1 MAELVPAAEAP
12 PPAPAPA
19 PSLLSPL
26 TDPTGGPVL
35 TRLGAFTRQPAVRKT
50 LPWFGGMAG
59 IGMAALAWA
68 TLAPQAQRTLYS
80 ELDDCE
86 RAKVTASLD
95 KANIA
100 YHIDNQT
107 GALTVGEDDLY
118 KARMLVASYG
128 ALASPDAGASGLD
141 KLPLGASRAVES
153 DRLRAAREHDLT
165 LSIME
170 IDGVEAVRVHLAEAE
185 KSVFVRDNVAPSASV
200 MVRLA
205 RGRQLGDSQ
214 TAAIVN
220 LVAGS
225 VPGLS
230 PDAVRVIDQ
239 HGRLLTDKASGNSER
254 LELQGQMEDKL
265 RAQLDQLLTPMIGQ
279 GNFSSEV
286 QVELDMDQVTSARE
300 SYDKQGV
307 LRSETQAQSQT
318 SGSAAGGVGVPGV
331 TSNTPPPA
339 PTASPGPPQ
348 GTANAGPAPASTS
361 NNGESSATRTYE
373 LGREVAVSN
382 GAPGKIKRLTVAVA
396 LSADA
401 LKKAKPQDIDQL
413 KQLIGAAVGIDP
425 ARGDQVAV
433 VMRTFQAAPVDSLP
447 LWEQPWFQTYVR
459 YGVALLGVLLVLLLG
474 VRPLIKAL
482 KRDPAAIDAEDEEE
496 LADNTGEA
504 GEAPIKRR
512 PALKPPVDAA
522 QLGQQ
527 LGLAQRIAAERPE
540 DAVLAL
546 REMLNHTAQEAA
558 A

>member
-1 MAELVPAAEAP
+1 MAELVPAAEGAALAP
-12 PPAPAPA
+12 
-19 PSLLSPL
+19 PSLLAPL
-26 TDPTGGPVL
+26 TDPAGGPVL

-50 LPWFGGMAG
+50 LPWFGGMSG

-80 ELDDCE
+80 ELDDGE

-95 KANIA
+95 KAGIG

-118 KARMLVASYG
+118 KARMLVASDG
-128 ALASPDAGASGLD
+128 ALASPDEGAASLD
-141 KLPLGASRAVES
+141 KLPLGASRAVET

-170 IDGVEAVRVHLAEAE
+170 IDGIEAVRVHLAEAE

-230 PDAVRVIDQ
+230 PDAVRVVDQ

-254 LELQGQMEDKL
+254 LELQGQLEDKL
-265 RAQLDQLLTPMIGQ
+265 RAQLDQLLTPMLGQ

-318 SGSAAGGVGVPGV
+318 TGTGGAAGVPGV
-331 TSNTPPPA
+331 TANTPPPA

-348 GTANAGPAPASTS
+348 GSPPAPAAAAQ

-382 GAPGKIKRLTVAVA
+382 GTPGKIKRLTVAVA

-401 LKKAKPQDIDQL
+401 LKKTKPQDIEQL
-413 KQLIGAAVGIDP
+413 KQLIGAAVGVDP

-433 VMRTFQAAPVDSLP
+433 VLRAFEAAPVDSLP

-482 KRDPAAIDAEDEEE
+482 KRSPAAAADADSDDDAASAEDAE
-496 LADNTGEA
+496 GR
-504 GEAPIKRR
+504 PR
-512 PALKPPVDAA
+512 PALKAGVDPAE
-522 QLGQQ
+522 LGQQ
-527 LGLAQRIAAERPE
+527 LGLAQRIAAERPD

-546 REMLNHTAQEAA
+546 REMLNHAPQEEAA
-558 A
+558 

>member
-1 MAELVPAAEAP
+1 MAELVPAAEGAALAP
-12 PPAPAPA
+12 
-19 PSLLSPL
+19 PSLLAPL
-26 TDPTGGPVL
+26 TDPAGGPVL

-80 ELDDCE
+80 ELDDGE

-95 KANIA
+95 KAGIC

-118 KARMLVASYG
+118 KARMLVASDG
-128 ALASPDAGASGLD
+128 ALASPDEGAASLD
-141 KLPLGASRAVES
+141 KLPLGASRAVET

-170 IDGVEAVRVHLAEAE
+170 IDGIEAVRVHLAEAE

-230 PDAVRVIDQ
+230 PDAVRVVDQ

-254 LELQGQMEDKL
+254 LELQGQLEDKL
-265 RAQLDQLLTPMIGQ
+265 RAQLDQLLTPMLGQ

-318 SGSAAGGVGVPGV
+318 TGTGGAAGVPGV
-331 TSNTPPPA
+331 TANTPPPA

-348 GTANAGPAPASTS
+348 GSAPAPAAAAQ

-382 GAPGKIKRLTVAVA
+382 GTPGKIKRLTVAVA

-401 LKKAKPQDIDQL
+401 LKKTKPQDIEQL
-413 KQLIGAAVGIDP
+413 KQLIGAAVGVDP

-433 VMRTFQAAPVDSLP
+433 VLRAFEAAPVDSLP

-459 YGVALLGVLLVLLLG
+459 YSVALLGVLLVLLLG

-482 KRDPAAIDAEDEEE
+482 KRSPAAAADADSDDDPASAEDAE
-496 LADNTGEA
+496 GR
-504 GEAPIKRR
+504 PR
-512 PALKPPVDAA
+512 PALKAGVDPAE
-522 QLGQQ
+522 LGQQ
-527 LGLAQRIAAERPE
+527 LGLAQRIAAERPD

-546 REMLNHTAQEAA
+546 REMLNHAPQEEAA
-558 A
+558 

>member
-1 MAELVPAAEAP
+1 MAELVPAAEGAALAP
-12 PPAPAPA
+12 
-19 PSLLSPL
+19 PSLLAPL
-26 TDPTGGPVL
+26 TDPAGGPVL

-80 ELDDCE
+80 ELDDGE

-95 KANIA
+95 KAGIG

-118 KARMLVASYG
+118 KARMLVASDG
-128 ALASPDAGASGLD
+128 ALASPDEGAASLD
-141 KLPLGASRAVES
+141 KLPLGASRAVET

-170 IDGVEAVRVHLAEAE
+170 IDGIEAVRVHLAEAE

-230 PDAVRVIDQ
+230 PDAVRVVDQ

-254 LELQGQMEDKL
+254 LELQGQLEDKL
-265 RAQLDQLLTPMIGQ
+265 RAQLDQLLTPMLGQ

-318 SGSAAGGVGVPGV
+318 TGTGGAAGVPGV
-331 TSNTPPPA
+331 TANTPPPA

-348 GTANAGPAPASTS
+348 GSAPAPAAAAQ

-382 GAPGKIKRLTVAVA
+382 GTPGKIKRLTVAVA

-401 LKKAKPQDIDQL
+401 LKKTKPQDIEQL
-413 KQLIGAAVGIDP
+413 KQLIGAAVGVDP

-433 VMRTFQAAPVDSLP
+433 VLRAFEAAPVDSLP

-482 KRDPAAIDAEDEEE
+482 KRSPAAAADADSDDDPASAEDAE
-496 LADNTGEA
+496 GR
-504 GEAPIKRR
+504 PR
-512 PALKPPVDAA
+512 PALKAGVDPAE
-522 QLGQQ
+522 LGQQ
-527 LGLAQRIAAERPE
+527 LGLAQRIAAERPD

-546 REMLNHTAQEAA
+546 REMLNHAPQEEAA
-558 A
+558 